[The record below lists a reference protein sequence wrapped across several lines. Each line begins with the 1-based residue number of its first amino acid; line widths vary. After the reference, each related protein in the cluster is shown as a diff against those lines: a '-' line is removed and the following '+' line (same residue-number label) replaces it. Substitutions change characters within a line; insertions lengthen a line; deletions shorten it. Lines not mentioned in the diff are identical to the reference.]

1 MRESSPAGTIRKKQ
15 LHLLI
20 ITLIM
25 KFLTCM
31 KSIKYCRCK
40 KVSEHISVCHDARVK
55 SLKPRCACTGVV
67 LRLSDPPDMVQN
79 IQWMFVLHR
88 PKRSVDIKVER
99 QLHDMRILG
108 RIVEVRSTEQSV
120 RHLSTPTSSIIRK
133 NAWKH
138 ND

>member
-1 MRESSPAGTIRKKQ
+1 MWAGMPGIFLRQIHEKQYPASLEPYTGNI
-15 LHLLI
+15 LLI
-20 ITLIM
+20 AVT
-25 KFLTCM
+25 
-31 KSIKYCRCK
+31 YD
-40 KVSEHISVCHDARVK
+40 DARVK

-108 RIVEVRSTEQSV
+108 RVLCASGTRLAPTVVNTKIRSTEQSV
-120 RHLSTPTSSIIRK
+120 RHLSTPTSSYK
-133 NAWKH
+133 FFSF
-138 ND
+138 